1 MGKGLYTMDKKE
13 IVLCGASAYTAKFYL
28 APEFEGLPTQVKDE
42 LKIICVL
49 FTEEVGGAITMTFDE
64 DGYLII
70 ETSSDE
76 GDLLYDDIGAG
87 LLVKKLRDSREDFF
101 EALEMYYKV
110 FILHEK
116 IEDDEE

>member
-1 MGKGLYTMDKKE
+1 MENKE

-28 APEFEGLPTQVKDE
+28 APEFEGLPSQVKDE
-42 LKIICVL
+42 LKVMCVL

-64 DGYLII
+64 DGELML
-70 ETSSDE
+70 EVSCDE

-101 EALEMYYKV
+101 RALEMYYKV

-116 IEDDEE
+116 IEDEEE